1 VMRRRANTQAA
12 ILRDF
17 QTIWHHEFLT
27 SLREYHKVSGGN
39 IQLVKRGDVL
49 LGHDDVPRV
58 TWKMAVI
65 EELIVGQDSLTCV
78 AVMIVQLVLSVDQS
92 LDSTT
97 Y

>member
-1 VMRRRANTQAA
+1 M
-12 ILRDF
+12 
-17 QTIWHHEFLT
+17 
-27 SLREYHKVSGGN
+27 SGGN
-39 IQLVKRGDVL
+39 IQLVKRGDAL
-49 LGHDDVPRV
+49 LGHDDAPRV

-78 AVMIVQLVLSVDQS
+78 AVMIGQLVLSVDQS